1 MSISYET
8 TQQFLTYLIEFF
20 GFIALFILP
29 VEYII
34 KCHINEVHSWGV
46 PGKEYQEISN
56 PHQVNQTEVK
66 IEKVET
72 PKKGRK
78 TESEKSTQIKTKRT
92 RKKNIEMMP
101 AA

>member
-8 TQQFLTYLIEFF
+8 IQQFLTYAIEFF

-29 VEYII
+29 AEYII
-34 KCHINEVHSWGV
+34 KCHIDEVNSWGV
-46 PGKEYQEISN
+46 PGKEYLEISN
-56 PHQVNQTEVK
+56 PHQATQIEVK

-72 PKKGRK
+72 PKKERK
-78 TESEKSTQIKTKRT
+78 TESEKPTNTKTKRT
-92 RKKNIEMMP
+92 RKKNIEAI